1 VSKPRRNAPC
11 PCGSG
16 RKYKKCCLA
25 EEAVAQRERRRLHH
39 EQEAHLARE
48 RAEIATRYRD
58 GERPVGMRLG
68 PSTPLVFLD
77 DDPLDDLSNSVIDL
91 IRDKN
96 FDEALRVCDEL
107 LADYSDVIDG
117 FSRRAEVHAAMGEH
131 RSAADFY
138 QRCLDFIEHNPDGF
152 EEASVE
158 YYDGKRLEMLRLAE
172 TG

>member
-1 VSKPRRNAPC
+1 VSKPRRNDPC

-25 EEAVAQRERRRLHH
+25 KEVAAQRERRRLHH
-39 EQEAHLARE
+39 EQQAHLSRE
-48 RAEIATRYRD
+48 RAQIAARYRE
-58 GERPVGMRLG
+58 GEHPVGTRLG
-68 PSTPLVFLD
+68 PSTPVVFLD
-77 DDPLDDLSNSVIDL
+77 DDPLDDLSNSVLDL

-96 FDEALRVCDEL
+96 FDEALRICDEL
-107 LADYSDVIDG
+107 LADYPDVIDG
-117 FSRRAEVHAAMGEH
+117 FSRRAQVYAAMGEH

-138 QRCLDFIEHNPDGF
+138 QRCLDFIEHNPEGF

-158 YYDGKRLEMLRLAE
+158 YYDGKRLEMLRLAQ